1 VRRLS
6 NVELMLLVTIALWSL
21 NLTVTR
27 YILTHGLEPLT
38 YSTVRYGLAA
48 AVFAGIVLVA
58 EGSLR
63 LARRDLLH
71 ALVTGLVLY
80 VNQIGFVYA
89 LRSTSASVI
98 ALILGATPI
107 FVALLGL
114 GRRTE
119 RLPRRFWVGAALS
132 FGGVALVALG
142 TGGEV
147 AGNATGI
154 LFGIL
159 TAATWA
165 AYSVLITPLLQRYSA
180 TRISTVVLAA
190 SWVPV
195 ALTGLSQTAS
205 QDWGIDWRVWALLF
219 FATLGPLVL
228 TNVLWF
234 RSLDRIGPARA
245 TLAANLQPFVAAL
258 VAVVLLSETMS
269 VLQLAGGALIA
280 VGILAVR
287 RRRSA
292 LPHDISEARDPSAS
306 R

>member
-1 VRRLS
+1 
-6 NVELMLLVTIALWSL
+6 MLLVTIGLWSL

-48 AVFAGIVLVA
+48 AVFAGIVLVG

-71 ALVTGLVLY
+71 AIATGLVLY
-80 VNQIGFVYA
+80 VNQIAFVYA

-98 ALILGATPI
+98 GLILGATPI

-114 GRRTE
+114 GYRTE
-119 RLPRRFWVGAALS
+119 RLPRRFWIGAALS

-147 AGNATGI
+147 AGNATGV
-154 LFGIL
+154 LLGVL
-159 TAATWA
+159 TAASWA
-165 AYSVLITPLLQRYSA
+165 AYSVLITPLMQRYSA
-180 TRISTVVLAA
+180 TRISAVVLSA

-195 ALTGLSQTAS
+195 AITGIPQTAS
-205 QDWGIDWRVWALLF
+205 QDWSVGWAVWALLV

-245 TLAANLQPFVAAL
+245 TLAANLQPFVAAV
-258 VAVVLLSETMS
+258 VAVVLLSESMTA
-269 VLQLAGGALIA
+269 LQLAGGALIA
-280 VGILAVR
+280 GGILAVR
-287 RRRSA
+287 RRRA
-292 LPHDISEARDPSAS
+292 AVPVE
-306 R
+306 